1 MSCGGYNS
9 DFHPGQRAMHDFPRF
24 TINRHLIVLLP
35 KQPVLDWIMRVD
47 SNPPDITLGELRQ
60 EQDAFLVSDASL
72 EGSEDAERWVHR
84 RWKMFFELFVSD
96 WHTDESWWPKNRTL
110 KMFKEWFDVQ
120 YHSMVWDLA
129 VTVPI
134 EHEDW
139 E

>member
-1 MSCGGYNS
+1 M
-9 DFHPGQRAMHDFPRF
+9 MHEHPRF
-24 TINRHLIVLLP
+24 TINRSLVVLLP

-47 SNPPDITLGELRQ
+47 PNPPKLTLEELRQ
-60 EQDAFLVSDASL
+60 EQDVFLISQRAAETV
-72 EGSEDAERWVHR
+72 EDAERWVHR
-84 RWKMFFELFVSD
+84 RWKVFFEAFLHD
-96 WHTDESWWPKNRTL
+96 WYTEESWWPKNRSL

-129 VTVPI
+129 GETV